1 MNLLNAATKNCDLEI
16 IQIILPKNDI
26 DVNEKMQII
35 QKQMFFIQF

>member
-16 IQIILPKNDI
+16 IKIIITKNDI

-35 QKQMFFIQF
+35 QIQLFFIQF